1 MKILFTADWHLG
13 YTLAGANPQPRLPDQ
28 RRNIDR
34 IAAYCEQHAVDVLA
48 IAGDV
53 FEAQE
58 RGASRAAAYAMID
71 GLRAPLARGMR
82 VVAVAG
88 NHDRDYF
95 IDTANIWLTA
105 ATREVGDARTD
116 RSSDLSSPNDQ
127 QQITFRTKP
136 DLVTIEAGGERVNF
150 ALLPFPTPYRY
161 DLRHDDSGGVAQRNE
176 LLAKLFGE
184 KMEELRKRSAEQ
196 RLPTVLL
203 THVTVTG
210 TTVKAHRISARDDVV
225 IPRGAFPEFELTV
238 IGHIHKPEQIGGAHF
253 YYVGVLDRMDVAERD
268 YETRVLLADIGPQ
281 GVREITSLPLDPTPF
296 AIVVAETEDDL
307 AAQAKTIDRLDE
319 TLVKLILR
327 VPRGT
332 YAAPFLDRARQL
344 LPRLYGNVEMDW
356 TDAEEVQTP
365 AVEGLNPANVEDTV
379 RRYLEEQQMPED
391 ERDALMG
398 LVHELRAKTLTEGD
412 A

>member
-13 YTLAGANPQPRLPDQ
+13 YTLAGANPQARLPDQ

-34 IAAYCEQHAVDVLA
+34 IAAYCDEHAVDVLA

-58 RGASRAAAYAMID
+58 RGASRAAAYAMVD
-71 GLRAPLARGMR
+71 GLRGPLARGMR

-105 ATREVGDARTD
+105 ALA
-116 RSSDLSSPNDQ
+116 SSPNDQ
-127 QQITFRTKP
+127 PLTTNNYQHQITFRTKP

-161 DLRHDDSGGVAQRNE
+161 DLRHNDSGGVAQRNE
-176 LLAKLFGE
+176 LLARLFGE

-210 TTVKAHRISARDDVV
+210 TTVKAHRISPRDDVV

-253 YYVGVLDRMDVAERD
+253 YYAGVLDRMDVAERGYD
-268 YETRVLLADIGPQ
+268 TRVLLADIGPQ

-296 AIVVAETEDDL
+296 AIVVAATEADL
-307 AAQAKTIDRLDE
+307 AAQGKTLDRLDE

-327 VPRGT
+327 VPHGT
-332 YAAPFLDRARQL
+332 YAAPFLDKARQL
-344 LPRLYGNVEMDW
+344 FPRLYGNVEMDW
-356 TDAEEVQTP
+356 TDADDAQKP

-379 RRYLEEQQMPED
+379 RRYLDEQQMPEE
-391 ERDALMG
+391 ERDALMA

>member
-1 MKILFTADWHLG
+1 MKILFSADWHLG
-13 YTLAGANPQPRLPDQ
+13 YTLGGANPQNRLADQ
-28 RRNIDR
+28 RRNVER
-34 IAAYCEQHAVDVLA
+34 IAAYCEEHAVDALA

-58 RGASRAAAYAMID
+58 RGAARAAAECMVEA
-71 GLRAPLARGMR
+71 LATPLARGMR

-95 IDTANIWLTA
+95 IETANVWLGA
-105 ATREVGDARTD
+105 G
-116 RSSDLSSPNDQ
+116 SGSDQ
-127 QQITFRTKP
+127 VVFRTKP

-150 ALLPFPTPYRY
+150 ALLPFPTPARY
-161 DLRHDDSGGVAQRNE
+161 DLRHDDAGGVAQRNE

-210 TTVKAHRISARDDVV
+210 TTVKAHRISPRDDIV
-225 IPRGAFPEFELTV
+225 IPRASFPEFELTV
-238 IGHIHKPEQIGGAHF
+238 IGHIHKANQIGGAHF
-253 YYVGVLDRMDVAERD
+253 YYVGVLDRMDAGERD
-268 YETRVLLADIGPQ
+268 YEPRVLLADIGPQ
-281 GVREITSLPLDPTPF
+281 GLREITSLPLDPTPF
-296 AIVVAETEDDL
+296 AIVTASAEDEII
-307 AAQAKTIDRLDE
+307 AQAKAIERINE

-332 YAAPFLDRARQL
+332 YAAPLLDCARQQF
-344 LPRLYGNVEMDW
+344 PRLYGNVEMDW
-356 TDAEEVQTP
+356 TDEPEHETV
-365 AVEGLNPANVEDTV
+365 VEGLNPANVEDTV
-379 RRYLEEQQMPED
+379 RRYLEEQQMTD
-391 ERDALMG
+391 EERAALME
-398 LVHELRAKTLTEGD
+398 LVRELRTATLVEAD